1 MFATVDFL
9 GWGVATISAIGLGAA
24 AFACVVGRLILGR
37 GGRPQAVALSWPD
50 DSTKSRMIRRP
61 MSDPF
66 IEGAARERRC
76 HFRRAGSPTEV
87 SIGHP
92 ENPSELTRGVVV
104 DRSTGGVCL
113 ELASPLAVGAVVSL
127 RPAAGT
133 TIGAWIDA
141 EVRHCRRDHRGWNV
155 GFKFVRTP
163 PLSVLWMF
171 G

>member
-9 GWGVATISAIGLGAA
+9 GWGVASISAIGLGAA
-24 AFACVVGRLILGR
+24 AFVCVVGRLIRGR
-37 GGRPQAVALSWPD
+37 GGRPRAVALSWSN
-50 DSTKSRMIRRP
+50 DSTNSRLIRRP

-66 IEGAARERRC
+66 IEGSAREKRC
-76 HFRRAGSPTEV
+76 HFRRSGSPTEV

-92 ENPSELTRGVVV
+92 ENPSELARGVVV

-113 ELASPLAVGAVVSL
+113 ELSSPLAIGAVVSL

-133 TIGAWIDA
+133 SIGTWIDA